1 MDTQDTKQRPTLK
14 SSEFPLGPV
23 ALQGHADVPR
33 NAEASL
39 PQGEQPSSQTNM
51 DLADRRVRRRDHD
64 SDDSDDIRGATAK
77 REDETEL
84 YDILGAERYIDTA
97 AERDDRAA
105 RYIILYKA
113 LGQHM
118 ETGKETSENHVG
130 GLG

>member
-1 MDTQDTKQRPTLK
+1 MDAQDTNPHLTLK
-14 SSEFPLGPV
+14 SSEFLPGPV

-64 SDDSDDIRGATAK
+64 SEDSDDMRGATAK

-84 YDILGAERYIDTA
+84 YEVLGTA
-97 AERDDRAA
+97 AERDDRAEA
-105 RYIILYKA
+105 RYIGTRSGVRLMSY
-113 LGQHM
+113 
-118 ETGKETSENHVG
+118 TPVPSEE
-130 GLG
+130 

>member
-1 MDTQDTKQRPTLK
+1 MDAQDTNPHLTLK
-14 SSEFPLGPV
+14 SSEFLPGPV

-51 DLADRRVRRRDHD
+51 DLADRRVRRRDQD

-97 AERDDRAA
+97 AERDDRAGEA
-105 RYIILYKA
+105 RYIGTRSGVRLMSY
-113 LGQHM
+113 
-118 ETGKETSENHVG
+118 TPVPSEEDDDF
-130 GLG
+130 